1 MIKRFL
7 KNNTGIDADSPE
19 YRGCAGWIKLISSLA
34 FAAAAFFYLI
44 AAGMFLPLYL
54 PGYKTLGTDKSLFWI
69 GSLKITLWIFLAAFS
84 LHVISRIVWL
94 LTEDAP
100 LLRFSIPELK
110 KHIGIHEVFTVL
122 FAVCVIISYVLSS
135 RKDIA
140 LFGESNW
147 YVGAWEYLALCICM
161 LVIGRTALSGRIFTG
176 VILVSSIAVYAA
188 GIIIDLARNRLDI
201 DGLDGSKVST
211 IGNPNWFCGYM
222 VCVLFLPAA
231 VYMIREKK
239 TEKDT
244 RVISILCMICFLAG
258 AYSFFAQGS
267 LSAFPAAYAVLLVL
281 LVFSEHD
288 LYRLKKISELTT
300 LFITAGLMH
309 AMAVML
315 GIREGSGDALTRFVC
330 GVPFLLF
337 LFAVSAI
344 IMFVIRK
351 KVQDGNTST
360 RFHIGRIT
368 LMVSCIAVLLYAL
381 TVTIN
386 TVSGGVLGTGP
397 VLYFGDEWAS
407 YRGITTSTGLTLFGG
422 MTVREKFFGTGPDT
436 FYSLIYSGRYPLLA
450 AKVTESFGG
459 ARLTNAHSE
468 PVTMLVNTGLL
479 GTAAFYGI
487 LISLFMTLFRAAR
500 KTDRDNAD
508 ARSYRTAALIA
519 ALGIAAYAV
528 NNLFS
533 FQTAMNLSQLSLL
546 AGFGASAVRMLSG
559 TEDK

>member
-34 FAAAAFFYLI
+34 FAAAEFFYLI

-100 LLRFSIPELK
+100 LRRFSIPELK

-122 FAVCVIISYVLSS
+122 FAACVIISYVLSS

-244 RVISILCMICFLAG
+244 
-258 AYSFFAQGS
+258 
-267 LSAFPAAYAVLLVL
+267 
-281 LVFSEHD
+281 E
-288 LYRLKKISELTT
+288 
-300 LFITAGLMH
+300 
-309 AMAVML
+309 
-315 GIREGSGDALTRFVC
+315 
-330 GVPFLLF
+330 
-337 LFAVSAI
+337 
-344 IMFVIRK
+344 
-351 KVQDGNTST
+351 
-360 RFHIGRIT
+360 
-368 LMVSCIAVLLYAL
+368 
-381 TVTIN
+381 
-386 TVSGGVLGTGP
+386 
-397 VLYFGDEWAS
+397 
-407 YRGITTSTGLTLFGG
+407 
-422 MTVREKFFGTGPDT
+422 
-436 FYSLIYSGRYPLLA
+436 
-450 AKVTESFGG
+450 
-459 ARLTNAHSE
+459 
-468 PVTMLVNTGLL
+468 
-479 GTAAFYGI
+479 
-487 LISLFMTLFRAAR
+487 
-500 KTDRDNAD
+500 
-508 ARSYRTAALIA
+508 
-519 ALGIAAYAV
+519 
-528 NNLFS
+528 
-533 FQTAMNLSQLSLL
+533 
-546 AGFGASAVRMLSG
+546 
-559 TEDK
+559 